1 MVGSAVKI
9 WNGSEYFPKGR
20 PKVVASIGNYD
31 GVHLGHQE
39 ILHQVVGASRSTGLP
54 SLLISFDPHPA
65 AIIAPHRNPKRLQ
78 TREQKL
84 NCLERTG
91 LSDLLILGFDR
102 RMASV
107 TGEEFFTEVLFP
119 IMEFESIHVGRNF
132 KFGRNRAGDLE
143 LLNDI
148 GARHGFE
155 VQGCPAVELDG
166 AIISSSS
173 IRRAVAEG
181 RVEDARGMLG
191 RPFALI
197 GEVVSGEGRGA
208 GMQFPTAN
216 LAVENE
222 MVPASGVYVTETVAL
237 ASRYPSVSNVGYR
250 PTFDGK
256 DLTVETH
263 LLDFEGDL
271 YTERIEI
278 RFLARIRD
286 EMRFDSALELG
297 NQIARD
303 KAAAEA
309 YFQNM
314 QTSFS

>member
-1 MVGSAVKI
+1 LKI
-9 WNGSEYFPKGR
+9 WNGSEYFPEGR
-20 PKVVASIGNYD
+20 PKVVASVGNYD

-39 ILHQVVGASRSTGLP
+39 ILRQVVSAARSRGVP
-54 SLLISFDPHPA
+54 ALLISFDPHPA
-65 AIIAPHRNPKRLQ
+65 AIVAPHRNPKRLQ

-84 NCLERTG
+84 HSLEKTG
-91 LSDLLILGFDR
+91 LSDFLILGFDR
-102 RMASV
+102 RMAAL

-119 IMEFESIHVGRNF
+119 IMELESIHVGENF
-132 KFGRNRAGDLE
+132 KFGRDRTGDIE
-143 LLNDI
+143 LL
-148 GARHGFE
+148 GGLGKRHGFE
-155 VQGCPAVELDG
+155 VQGCTAVELDG
-166 AIISSSS
+166 KTISSST
-173 IRRAVAEG
+173 IRRAVGDG
-181 RVEDARGMLG
+181 RVEQARRMLG

-197 GEVVSGEGRGA
+197 GEVVKGEGRGA
-208 GMQFPTAN
+208 ELQFPTAN

-222 MVPASGVYVTETVAL
+222 MIPAGGVYVTETVAL
-237 ASRYPSVSNVGYR
+237 ASRYPSVSNIGYR
-250 PTFDGK
+250 PTFGGK

-303 KAAAEA
+303 RAAAEA
-309 YFQNM
+309 YFRNM
-314 QTSFS
+314 QFGFS

>member
-1 MVGSAVKI
+1 MKI

-39 ILHQVVGASRSTGLP
+39 ILRHVVSAARLRGIPA
-54 SLLISFDPHPA
+54 LLISFDPHPA

-84 NCLERTG
+84 NSLEIAG

-102 RMASV
+102 RMASL
-107 TGEEFFTEVLFP
+107 TGEEFFTEVIFP
-119 IMEFESIHVGRNF
+119 IMELESLHVGENF
-132 KFGRNRAGDLE
+132 RFGRGRTGDLE
-143 LLNDI
+143 LL
-148 GARHGFE
+148 GKLGERHGFE
-155 VQGCPAVELDG
+155 VQGHAAIELDG
-166 AIISSSS
+166 KMVSSSA
-173 IRRAVAEG
+173 IRREVAQG
-181 RVEDARGMLG
+181 RVEQARLMLG

-197 GEVVSGEGRGA
+197 GEVVRGEGRGSYLR
-208 GMQFPTAN
+208 FPTAN

-222 MVPASGVYVTETVAL
+222 MIPAGGVYITETVAL
-237 ASRYPSVSNVGYR
+237 ASRNPSVSNIGYR
-250 PTFDGK
+250 PTFEGK

-297 NQIARD
+297 DQIARD
-303 KAAAEA
+303 RAAAEA
-309 YFQNM
+309 YFRNM
-314 QTSFS
+314 QIGLS